1 MPTQDEW
8 AIIGARNAKEEL
20 MKMHVDELN
29 RLHKERC
36 QLNNELP
43 ALRGKRHALADLQ
56 ESLVFGEVRE
66 SAVY

>member
-1 MPTQDEW
+1 MPTEDEW
-8 AIIGARNAKEEL
+8 AIIGARNAKEAL

-36 QLNNELP
+36 QLNNELRE
-43 ALRGKRHALADLQ
+43 LRSKRHALAELQ

-66 SAVY
+66 SAFY